1 MSEPAQKP
9 GRSKQDYQSPPSFLE
24 AIARQFGAIDLDLA
38 CRVDN
43 MVAPY
48 GIAYDQD
55 LDALAQDWSDPIYWS
70 KGGNVVVSGDDI
82 RVAFLNPPFA
92 SIRPWAAKL
101 EQCRWL
107 PRWTLML
114 VPASMG
120 SKWWA
125 DHVLNKAMVYGIPRL
140 AFIGEGGKSEGLYPK
155 DLALICA
162 GFGVSGTGYWDWRKT
177 LGALAQVEEASA
189 AE

>member
-1 MSEPAQKP
+1 MTEPIQKP
-9 GRSKQDYQSPPSFLE
+9 GKSKQDYTTPRAFLD
-24 AIARQFGAIDLDLA
+24 AVARQFGSIDIDLA
-38 CRVDN
+38 CRTDN
-43 MVAPY
+43 MVAPL
-48 GIAYDQD
+48 GIAHDRN
-55 LDALAQDWSDPIYWS
+55 LDALQQDWADPMYWNLID
-70 KGGNVVVSGDDI
+70 NVIESGAEL

-92 SIRPWAAKL
+92 NIRPWAAKL

-120 SKWWA
+120 SAWWA
-125 DHVLNKAMVYGIPRL
+125 DHVLNKAMVYGVPRM
-140 AFIGEGGKSEGLYPK
+140 AFGGQDGPEQLYPK

-162 GFGVSGTGYWDWRKT
+162 GYGVAGQSYWDWRKLVT
-177 LGALAQVEEASA
+177 QVEATA

>member
-1 MSEPAQKP
+1 MAEPVQKP
-9 GRSKQDYQSPPSFLE
+9 GRSKQDYGSPIAFLE
-24 AIARQFGAIDLDLA
+24 AVARQFGPIDLDLA
-38 CRVDN
+38 CRPDN

-48 GIAYDQD
+48 GITEEI
-55 LDALAQDWSDPIYWS
+55 DALTQDWADPIYWS
-70 KGGNVVVSGDDI
+70 KGGKVVVSGDHI
-82 RVAFLNPPFA
+82 RVAYLNPPFA
-92 SIRPWAAKL
+92 NIRPWAAKI

-140 AFIGEGGKSEGLYPK
+140 AFIGEGGKTEGLYPK
-155 DLALICA
+155 DLALVCA
-162 GFGVSGTGYWDWRKT
+162 GFGVSGTGYWDWRKS
-177 LGALAQVEEASA
+177 LGAVARVEEASA

>member
-1 MSEPAQKP
+1 MAEPQQKP
-9 GRSKQDYQSPPSFLE
+9 GRSKQDYTTPPEFL
-24 AIARQFGAIDLDLA
+24 AAVARQFGAIDLDLA
-38 CRVDN
+38 CRPDN

-48 GIAYDQD
+48 GITEEIDS
-55 LDALAQDWSDPIYWS
+55 LAQDWSDPVYWS
-70 KGGNVVVSGDDI
+70 KSGNVAVSGDPI
-82 RVAFLNPPFA
+82 RVAFLNPPVA
-92 SIRPWAAKL
+92 NIRPWAAKL
-101 EQCRWL
+101 EACRWL

-125 DHVLNKAMVYGIPRL
+125 DHVLNKTMVYGIPRL
-140 AFIGEGGKSEGLYPK
+140 AFGGQDGKSELYPK

-162 GFGVSGTGYWDWRKT
+162 GFGVAGSGYWDWRHVAHVVA
-177 LGALAQVEEASA
+177 GEA